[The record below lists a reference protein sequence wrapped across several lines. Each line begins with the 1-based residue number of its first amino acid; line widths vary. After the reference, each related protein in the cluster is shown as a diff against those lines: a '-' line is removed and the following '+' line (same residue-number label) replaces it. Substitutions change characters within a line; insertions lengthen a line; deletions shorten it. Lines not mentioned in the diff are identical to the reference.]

1 MLSLSHFGRSVA
13 AILALFA
20 VVLLGIL
27 NAGPSGA
34 QTLNRPRPEK
44 LAVPA
49 QATLQARAAE
59 RRRHHLRQEAR
70 LACASHERT
79 LCLRVR
85 ARLARIDA
93 QSSRVVRGG
102 AHRRGPNGS
111 GSASASDASDFSLSG
126 SSGSGAPSSASGSSN
141 GSGSSSGAG
150 SSGGSGSASGP
161 GSSPAGGPGATEP
174 PLSGTLPEET
184 SSTSSD
190 PGFEPG
196 LNSGAN
202 MSLDVEGSAQ
212 LGAKVVR
219 IAFLI
224 GETPAQLEP
233 VIAGYA
239 AKGIRVLPLACFDG
253 TMPSAGEARQLASWA
268 QAYGPGGTYW
278 AAHPETSPEPIQA
291 IELGNETSYGYQY
304 GDEPGDRS
312 YRERAETYAWRVE
325 QTAEAITATGIPVGV
340 LAQADDWS
348 GDWVEGMYAA
358 VPDLSRYVAGWT
370 IHPYG
375 PNWRERLEDL
385 IAQTAAHGAPAT
397 IPIDI
402 TEWGLS
408 TDNGDC
414 VTENYGWSPCMTY
427 PQAAEALSRT
437 VSEMRQL
444 LGARLHMFFVY
455 AVRDQA
461 PAEASNNREAYF
473 GALQQDLQPKGAY
486 TTAVQTLLASS

>member
-1 MLSLSHFGRSVA
+1 MREGSSSASPGLSSASDFS
-13 AILALFA
+13 
-20 VVLLGIL
+20 
-27 NAGPSGA
+27 PS
-34 QTLNRPRPEK
+34 
-44 LAVPA
+44 
-49 QATLQARAAE
+49 
-59 RRRHHLRQEAR
+59 
-70 LACASHERT
+70 ASSGSGSP
-79 LCLRVR
+79 
-85 ARLARIDA
+85 
-93 QSSRVVRGG
+93 SS
-102 AHRRGPNGS
+102 GS
-111 GSASASDASDFSLSG
+111 GSAGGADYTSGSG
-126 SSGSGAPSSASGSSN
+126 SS
-141 GSGSSSGAG
+141 SSSGAG
-150 SSGGSGSASGP
+150 STGGSGS
-161 GSSPAGGPGATEP
+161 SSAGGSGTIEL
-174 PLSGTLPEET
+174 PLSGTLPEEA
-184 SSTSSD
+184 SSTPST

-202 MSLDVEGSAQ
+202 MSLDVSGSAQ

-224 GETPAQLEP
+224 DETPAQLEP
-233 VIAGYA
+233 IIAGYA

-253 TMPSAGEARQLASWA
+253 TMPSADEVQQLASWA
-268 QAYGPGGTYW
+268 KAYGPDGTYW
-278 AAHPETSPEPIQA
+278 TGHPETSPEPIQA

-312 YRERAETYAWRVE
+312 YTQRAETYARRVE
-325 QTAEAITATGIPVGV
+325 QTAEAITATGIHVGV

-348 GDWVEGMYAA
+348 GDWVSGMYAA

-375 PNWRERLEDL
+375 PNWRERFEDL

-414 VTENYGWSPCMTY
+414 VTENYGWNPCMTY
-427 PQAAEALSRT
+427 PQAAETLSAT

-444 LGARLHMFFVY
+444 LGGRLHMFFVY

-461 PAEASNNREAYF
+461 TAETSNNREAYF

-486 TTAVQTLLASS
+486 TTAIQTLLASS

>member
-13 AILALFA
+13 AILTLFA
-20 VVLLGIL
+20 VALLGVL

-34 QTLNRPRPEK
+34 QTLNRPRAEK

-49 QATLQARAAE
+49 QATLQARTAE

-93 QSSRVVRGG
+93 QSSRVVHGG
-102 AHRRGPNGS
+102 AHRRGKDATTRASTHTSAGGS
-111 GSASASDASDFSLSG
+111 NPSGTGS
-126 SSGSGAPSSASGSSN
+126 SSASSSN
-141 GSGSSSGAG
+141 GSGSSSGAP
-150 SSGGSGSASGP
+150 SPSASGSES
-161 GSSPAGGPGATEP
+161 GSSPAGGSGATEP
-174 PLSGTLPEET
+174 PLSGTLPGEG
-184 SSTSSD
+184 SSTSSA

-202 MSLDVEGSAQ
+202 MSLDVAGSAQ

-224 GETPAQLEP
+224 DETPAQLEP

-268 QAYGPGGTYW
+268 QAYGPSGTYW

-291 IELGNETSYGYQY
+291 IEFGNETSYGYQY
-304 GDEPGDRS
+304 GDEPGSRS
-312 YRERAETYAWRVE
+312 YRERAETYALRVE
-325 QTAEAITATGIPVGV
+325 QTAEAITATGTPVGV

-385 IAQTAAHGAPAT
+385 IAQTTAHGAPAT

-444 LGARLHMFFVY
+444 LGGRLHMFFVY

-461 PAEASNNREAYF
+461 PAETSNNREAYF